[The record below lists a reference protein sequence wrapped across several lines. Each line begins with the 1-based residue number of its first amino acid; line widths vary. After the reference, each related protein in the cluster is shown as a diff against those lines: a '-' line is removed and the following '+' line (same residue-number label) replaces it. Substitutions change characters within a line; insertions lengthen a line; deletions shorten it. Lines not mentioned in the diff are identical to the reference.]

1 MCGSSCAGA
10 LIASFRH
17 SWPGRFNDL
26 RKPGVLQVAVLAG
39 VYLAAQLG
47 SATLATRS
55 WGADRGVA
63 AGACPGRDSR
73 RGTAAR
79 IWRRALAAQIAGAR
93 MDALRLWGVWGAVP
107 DAAPQH
113 GSGGA
118 TPAAQI
124 AGARIGALRLWVS
137 GARFPV
143 RHRSTDLAVQLW
155 RRRSL
160 GRGWTRCG
168 CGVSGARFPMRHRS
182 TDLAAQLRRPGPGA
196 RIGALRL
203 WHVRGAIPGAAPRR
217 VSGGADR
224 WRADRGGAAV
234 GCLERGSRCGCSAA
248 VPGPWIWA
256 VQLGQRESGGVTRA
270 LQLWRR
276 SSAARI
282 RGRGCGVSGR
292 RGSAAAVPAPL
303 LF

>member
-1 MCGSSCAGA
+1 MISANPASS
-10 LIASFRH
+10 RWP
-17 SWPGRFNDL
+17 SWPACIWQRN
-26 RKPGVLQVAVLAG
+26 
-39 VYLAAQLG
+39 LAAPLW
-47 SATLATRS
+47 R
-55 WGADRGVA
+55 
-63 AGACPGRDSR
+63 PG
-73 RGTAAR
+73 
-79 IWRRALAAQIAGAR
+79 
-93 MDALRLWGVWGAVP
+93 P
-107 DAAPQH
+107 
-113 GSGGA
+113 
-118 TPAAQI
+118 
-124 AGARIGALRLWVS
+124 GARIGALRLGRVRGAIPGAALRRGS
-137 GARFPV
+137 GGA
-143 RHRSTDLAVQLW
+143 LW